1 MSAPIG
7 WLGLIAGEWTIN
19 GDASSC
25 ARRTVRAGRALG
37 LRTLAV
43 STDERC
49 LARLAADGWS
59 LRPASGLDPVSIAT
73 AFAPAGSRAIAPAFL
88 VGDGPGLSDTTAR
101 VAALLG
107 ARNPDPGAVARS
119 AGFVAGRRAAVAPP
133 GRAGC
138 RYVVQAQDGQVIGI
152 AEDVTADGYGRDYDC
167 PGSARGWTARRL
179 RAHAR
184 AALAAAG
191 LTLGPAEVI
200 LHADGRQVSVESLAP
215 GRIDGCI
222 ASVIELATGHDVIL
236 GAVRSAVSAALPPPH
251 RPTPHHA
258 RRHAC
263 LRRADLRGAPARA
276 DAAWVDL
283 PGLVSVRP
291 GAQGAVVTVADD
303 RTSASWGARS
313 AVERLAGWSSRSSAV
328 SGGAL

>member
-7 WLGLIAGEWTIN
+7 WLGLIAGEWTIA

-59 LRPASGLDPVSIAT
+59 LRPASGLDPASIAT
-73 AFAPAGSRAIAPAFL
+73 AFAPAGSRAIAPALL

-119 AGFVAGRRAAVAPP
+119 AGFVAGRRTAVTPEP
-133 GRAGC
+133 GRAVS
-138 RYVVQAQDGQVIGI
+138 RYVAQAQDGQVIGI
-152 AEDVTADGYGRDYDC
+152 AEDVTADGRGRDYDC
-167 PGSARGWTARRL
+167 PGSAQGWHARRL

-184 AALAAAG
+184 AALDAAG
-191 LTLGPAEVI
+191 LT
-200 LHADGRQVSVESLAP
+200 
-215 GRIDGCI
+215 
-222 ASVIELATGHDVIL
+222 
-236 GAVRSAVSAALPPPH
+236 
-251 RPTPHHA
+251 
-258 RRHAC
+258 
-263 LRRADLRGAPARA
+263 
-276 DAAWVDL
+276 
-283 PGLVSVRP
+283 
-291 GAQGAVVTVADD
+291 
-303 RTSASWGARS
+303 
-313 AVERLAGWSSRSSAV
+313 
-328 SGGAL
+328 

>member
-49 LARLAADGWS
+49 LGRLAADGWS
-59 LRPASGLDPVSIAT
+59 LRPAAGLEPPSIAT
-73 AFAPAGSRAIAPAFL
+73 AFAPAGSRSIAPAFL
-88 VGDGPGLSDTTAR
+88 LGDGPGLWDTTAR

-107 ARNPDPGAVARS
+107 ARDPDPGAVARS
-119 AGFVAGRRAAVAPP
+119 AGFVAGRRTAAAP
-133 GRAGC
+133 GRAGR

-152 AEDVTADGYGRDYDC
+152 AEDVTVDGYGRDFDC
-167 PGSARGWTARRL
+167 PGSARGGTARRL
-179 RAHAR
+179 RAHTR
-184 AALAAAG
+184 EVLAAAG
-191 LTLGPAEVI
+191 LNRGPAEVV
-200 LHADGRQVSVESLAP
+200 LHADGRQVSAESLSP

-251 RPTPHHA
+251 RTSSSQA

-263 LRRADLRGAPARA
+263 LRRADLSGAPARPG
-276 DAAWVDL
+276 AAWVDL

-303 RTSASWGARS
+303 RASASRAAGS
-313 AVERLAGWSSRSSAV
+313 AVERLAGRSARSSTV
-328 SGGAL
+328 SGGAR

>member
-7 WLGLIAGEWTIN
+7 WLGLIAGEWTIT

-88 VGDGPGLSDTTAR
+88 IGDGPGLSDTTAQ

-107 ARNPDPGAVARS
+107 ARNPDPGVVARS
-119 AGFVAGRRAAVAPP
+119 AGFVAGRRTAVEPLS
-133 GRAGC
+133 
-138 RYVVQAQDGQVIGI
+138 RYVVQAQDGQIIGI
-152 AEDVTADGYGRDYDC
+152 AEDVTADGHGRDYDS
-167 PGSARGWTARRL
+167 PGSAQGWFARRL

-184 AALAAAG
+184 GALAAAG
-191 LTLGPAEVI
+191 LTRGPAEVV
-200 LHADGRQVSVESLAP
+200 LHADGRRVSVESLAP

-251 RPTPHHA
+251 RPAPHHA

-283 PGLVSVRP
+283 PGLVSVRR
-291 GAQGAVVTVADD
+291 GARGAVVTVADD
-303 RTSASWGARS
+303 RASAQWGARS
-313 AVERLAGWSSRSSAV
+313 AVERLAGRSTAV
-328 SGGAL
+328 AGGAP